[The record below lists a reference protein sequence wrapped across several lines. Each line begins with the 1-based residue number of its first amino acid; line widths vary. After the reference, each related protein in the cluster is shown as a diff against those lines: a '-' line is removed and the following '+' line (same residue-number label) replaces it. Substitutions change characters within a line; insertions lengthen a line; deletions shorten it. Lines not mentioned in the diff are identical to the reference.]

1 MLWPKYCI
9 TKVNKVAMA
18 NVLYYKSKQRCIT
31 KVLYYKS
38 KQRCMT
44 KVLYYK
50 SKQRCYDQ
58 SIALQK

>member
-1 MLWPKYCI
+1 M
-9 TKVNKVAMA
+9 TKVVLQKKV
-18 NVLYYKSKQRCIT
+18 K

-58 SIALQK
+58 SIVLQK

>member
-1 MLWPKYCI
+1 M
-9 TKVNKVAMA
+9 
-18 NVLYYKSKQRCIT
+18 T

-38 KQRCMT
+38 KET

>member
-1 MLWPKYCI
+1 
-9 TKVNKVAMA
+9 MA

-31 KVLYYKS
+31 KVLYN
-38 KQRCMT
+38 
-44 KVLYYK
+44 K

>member
-9 TKVNKVAMA
+9 TKVNRDVM
-18 NVLYYKSKQRCIT
+18 T

-38 KQRCMT
+38 KQRCIS

-58 SIALQK
+58 SIVLQK

>member
-1 MLWPKYCI
+1 M
-9 TKVNKVAMA
+9 
-18 NVLYYKSKQRCIT
+18 T

-38 KQRCMT
+38 KQRCIK

>member
-1 MLWPKYCI
+1 M
-9 TKVNKVAMA
+9 
-18 NVLYYKSKQRCIT
+18 T

-38 KQRCMT
+38 KQKCINM
-44 KVLYYK
+44 VLYYK

>member
-1 MLWPKYCI
+1 M
-9 TKVNKVAMA
+9 
-18 NVLYYKSKQRCIT
+18 T

-58 SIALQK
+58 SIVLQK